1 MSRELK
7 WEGKPWTTPGEP
19 EEGGVY
25 TLLNSSGCIALGMV
39 FLLIENVIFMQY
51 ILIQVLLASLFHLP
65 IDSTT
70 CLLCLALENKEA
82 NEANKPA

>member
-1 MSRELK
+1 M
-7 WEGKPWTTPGEP
+7 
-19 EEGGVY
+19 
-25 TLLNSSGCIALGMV
+25 
-39 FLLIENVIFMQY
+39 
-51 ILIQVLLASLFHLP
+51 QVLLASLFHLP